1 MTLQKFLLH
10 LILFICLCENT
21 LSIPHAETVKSNQNE
36 ILSKIHIDW
45 QNWLVALRQN
55 SNAVKELVSKS
66 EDWRDLRGSGPF
78 AGMTVVMLTTK
89 MGSIEQL
96 EIILARKPDLSTQDE
111 LGKTA
116 LHHLLERKGIF
127 TGHLKKLLESGA
139 RTTHA
144 DVISYTLRQRRETR
158 AHL

>member
-1 MTLQKFLLH
+1 MTLQKLLLH

-21 LSIPHAETVKSNQNE
+21 LSFPHAETVKSNQNE

-78 AGMTVVMLTTK
+78 GGMTVAMLAAK
-89 MGSIEQL
+89 VGSLEQL
-96 EIILARKPDLSTQDE
+96 EIIMEREPDLSIQDE
-111 LGKTA
+111 LGKTV
-116 LHHLLERKGIF
+116 LHTMYLNAREPSPGILKNCWKQVRQLIKGM
-127 TGHLKKLLESGA
+127 
-139 RTTHA
+139 
-144 DVISYTLRQRRETR
+144 
-158 AHL
+158 